1 MRYSHLILPA
11 LLWSFCSIGQTQKQ
25 MTPDSKKLSNIS
37 RYSIDYELK
46 DQLFVDGDSS
56 ILNLINLEQ
65 YENLRLQS
73 EDVEILDAS
82 TEKIIILFSIDK
94 AINRKTKRISLIQ
107 TREN

>member
-1 MRYSHLILPA
+1 MRYLHLILPA
-11 LLWSFCSIGQTQKQ
+11 LFWSFCSIGQTQKQ
-25 MTPDSKKLSNIS
+25 MTPDLKLSNIS

-46 DQLFVDGDSS
+46 NQIFLDGDSS

-73 EDVEILDAS
+73 EDIEIVDAS

-94 AINRKTKRISLIQ
+94 AIARKTKRISLNQ